1 MDEIPKRHRR
11 GRSALIRGQS
21 TVEFALASVAIVLML
36 GGLVDLGRAFAFSIT
51 IEDAVREGARHGA
64 WFNQS
69 NRTNPYLYDAAIK
82 STVDSVLTH
91 QGMPASTLINPSTTC
106 PSTTDGNADFNPP
119 YVDSAYPTQPG
130 ASYLYICY
138 ENSAG
143 TDLQVAPA
151 NATPWRL
158 QDLNVIVLYSYQ
170 PLTGLL
176 PLPNGVIRES
186 SNWHEAIQG
195 HA

>member
-1 MDEIPKRHRR
+1 MPERFRR
-11 GRSALIRGQS
+11 GRFAHSRGQS

-36 GGLVDLGRAFAFSIT
+36 GGLIDLGRAFSFSIM

-64 WFNQS
+64 WFDQA

-91 QGMPASTLINPSTTC
+91 QGMGATVLMNPSATC

-119 YVDSAYPTQPG
+119 YVNSAYPTLTG
-130 ASYLYICY
+130 TAYLYICY

-143 TDLQVAPA
+143 TDLQSAPA
-151 NATPWRL
+151 NAAPWRL

-170 PLTGLL
+170 PLTALL
-176 PLPNGVIRES
+176 PLPNGMIHES